1 MNLNQYFPVAE
12 AISLLLHPHAEVVLH
27 DLRTGLITGI
37 YNNFSKRKV
46 GDESLLEE
54 IANHHEFPNVFP
66 VYLKTNWDGRKIKS
80 ASATLRDQKGKAIGL
95 LCINLDLTKWEE
107 LHQFLGGW
115 LNSIT
120 HSQPSVLF
128 KDDWR
133 EKINSYVSD
142 YLTKAG
148 TTLKL
153 LSKDKKKA
161 LVLALHHEG
170 AFKAKN
176 AASYVAD
183 VLDLSRATI
192 YNYLK
197 ANHDSYSDV

>member
-1 MNLNQYFPVAE
+1 MSINPYFPVAE
-12 AISLLLHPHAEVVLH
+12 AITLLLHPYAEVVLH
-27 DLRTGLITGI
+27 DLRTGLIAGI
-37 YNNFSKRKV
+37 YNNFSKRKI

-54 IANHHEFPNVFP
+54 IAGYRKFPNVFP
-66 VYLKTNWDGRKIKS
+66 AYLKTNWDGRKIKS
-80 ASATLRDQKGKAIGL
+80 ISATLRDQKGKVIGL

-107 LHQFLGGW
+107 LHQFLEGW
-115 LNSIT
+115 INYAT
-120 HSQPSVLF
+120 YPQPSVLF

-148 TTLKL
+148 ATLKSL
-153 LSKDKKKA
+153 GKDKKKA
-161 LVLALHHEG
+161 LIIALHQEG

-183 VLDLSRATI
+183 VLNLSRATI

-197 ANHDSYSDV
+197 GQT